1 MASSGVQGG
10 RKPPSTYAVPASGT
24 KTSHSS
30 ANNSF
35 TKLPPVSSFLHNNTM
50 QRSKPQTPVKSDKHC
65 SDPVCSEEFT
75 AEFIVHVAKETF
87 KFRNLN

>member
-1 MASSGVQGG
+1 MLKGCKSKNPHPGRCSGVQGG
-10 RKPPSTYAVPASGT
+10 IKPSSTYAVPASGT

-50 QRSKPQTPVKSDKHC
+50 QRSKPQTPVRVSKYEHGGQ
-65 SDPVCSEEFT
+65 
-75 AEFIVHVAKETF
+75 
-87 KFRNLN
+87 